1 MFFRIVE
8 SEKPQEKETI
18 CMGQKNILTI
28 IVEVWGSFFRTW
40 DIVEDTTFWKK
51 GKLSSEEK
59 TFAYFFSHY
68 GTQKPSVNNT

>member
-28 IVEVWGSFFRTW
+28 IVEVWGSFFRT
-40 DIVEDTTFWKK
+40 
-51 GKLSSEEK
+51 
-59 TFAYFFSHY
+59 
-68 GTQKPSVNNT
+68 